1 MRKSFG
7 APPPKADRRAFGAN
21 MGARNTD
28 ELSFEERA
36 RLSANGSHGRR
47 PAVSASFGGR
57 SAHRTAADDDE
68 DEEDFGEDDE
78 EDQEGS
84 DDDDEDE
91 GDSDDDDD
99 DDEDS
104 GAGAGRAQRAKA
116 PGALKKRTNKNRYD
130 YFFRAYQINTAIRR
144 WILQI
149 KSRSSEYPFHARL

>member
-1 MRKSFG
+1 MSMRKSFA
-7 APPPKADRRAFGAN
+7 APPPKADRRAFGTS

-36 RLSANGSHGRR
+36 RLSANGAHGRR
-47 PAVSASFGGR
+47 PASASFGGR
-57 SAHRTAADDDE
+57 SHRTAADDDE
-68 DEEDFGEDDE
+68 DEEDFDEDDE
-78 EDQEGS
+78 DDREGS

-99 DDEDS
+99 DDEDG

-130 YFFRAYQINTAIRR
+130 YFFCAYQINTATRR
-144 WILQI
+144 WILQVN
-149 KSRSSEYPFHARL
+149 RHSSEYPLLVCP